1 MRRMHFLDNI
11 SEDIRVK
18 VRHQKYKNVLG
29 ISLSL
34 GMEPIYLDHAATTPL
49 DPEVL
54 EAMIPYFTEA
64 SANANSAHQLGR
76 RAKVAVEDSRETI
89 ASILGAE
96 PSEIVFTSGGTE
108 SDNAAIRG
116 VFEVAHRKGRSEIVT
131 SEIEHHAVIHPAECL
146 KLSGANPKY
155 VPVSPSGGITAE
167 ALSRICGDKTAI
179 VSLMHVNNE
188 VGTINPIADL
198 ADVAHQHGAYFH
210 TDAVQS
216 VGKLPVNVNEL
227 KVDFLSL
234 SGHKL
239 NGPKGI
245 GVLFVKNGSPW
256 IPLIHG
262 GSQEK
267 RRRGGTLNVPA
278 IVGLASAMTKA
289 EAQRQTRWT
298 HYQQCR
304 TLLLEA
310 LTEQADGY
318 FEINGGLDSEVER
331 VPHIL
336 NLCFHSPE
344 GKTLDGEMLLLN
356 LDIENVCVSNGSACT
371 SGAVEPS
378 HVLLGMGISTEQ
390 AMSSIRLSIGHSNT
404 PEELTHA
411 AKTIAKVVKRMLSK
425 PS

>member
-1 MRRMHFLDNI
+1 
-11 SEDIRVK
+11 
-18 VRHQKYKNVLG
+18 
-29 ISLSL
+29 
-34 GMEPIYLDHAATTPL
+34 MEPIYLDHAATTPL

-54 EAMIPYFTEA
+54 EAMIPYFTDA

-76 RAKVAVEDSRETI
+76 RAKVAVEDARESI

-96 PSEIVFTSGGTE
+96 PSEIIFTSGGTE

-116 VFEVAHRKGRSEIVT
+116 VFETAHRKGRSQIVT
-131 SEIEHHAVIHPAECL
+131 SAIEHHAVIHPAECL
-146 KLSGANPKY
+146 KLAGAKPVY
-155 VPVSPSGGITAE
+155 VEVSPAGSVLPE
-167 ALSRICGDKTAI
+167 ALANVCGEQTAI

-188 VGTINPIADL
+188 VGTVNPIAEL
-198 ADVAHQHGAYFH
+198 ADIAHQQGAYFH

-216 VGKLPVNVNEL
+216 VGKLPVNVKDLN
-227 KVDFLSL
+227 VDFLSL
-234 SGHKL
+234 SAHKL

-245 GVLFVKNGSPW
+245 GVLFAKNGSPW

-278 IVGLASAMTKA
+278 IVGLAAAMTKA
-289 EAQRQTRWT
+289 EHQREARMA
-298 HYQQCR
+298 HYEACR
-304 TLLLEA
+304 SQLLET
-310 LTEQADGY
+310 LDQQLSGY
-318 FEINGGLDSEVER
+318 YAINGDGDSDVSR

-344 GKTLDGEMLLLN
+344 GQTLDGEMLLLN

-378 HVLLGMGISTEQ
+378 HVLLGMGIPTDQ
-390 AMSSIRLSIGHSNT
+390 AMSSIRISIGHSNT
-404 PEELTHA
+404 LDEMTHA
-411 AKTIAKVVKRMLSK
+411 AITISKVVKRMLSL
-425 PS
+425 ST